1 MAAPEYVPVS
11 LNELPRLKEPI
22 PAPGH
27 WKADRPGD
35 LHGAAQPHGNKF
47 GSPGPDQGYALTLAH
62 RFEDRLTPAEGEQK
76 EDVVA
81 GCVGVATK
89 RSSLFGRAPV
99 IYDLEL
105 AFTLWGFLDTAPR
118 ELVDF
123 RKSLFEGARHHY
135 WDQRQISDLVPESTL
150 RMTAAQV
157 RDRLPQWR
165 ELLTI

>member
-27 WKADRPGD
+27 WKADRPAD
-35 LHGAAQPHGNKF
+35 LRAAGQPRGPKF
-47 GSPGPDQGYALTLAH
+47 GRPGPDQGYALTLAR
-62 RFEDRLTPAEGEQK
+62 RFEDRLVLAQGEHR

-99 IYDLEL
+99 IYDLEF
-105 AFTLWGFLDTAPR
+105 AFTLWGFLGPAPDDLVEFRRPLLGAAR
-118 ELVDF
+118 E
-123 RKSLFEGARHHY
+123 HY
-135 WDQRQISDLVPESTL
+135 WDQRRISDLVPDDTL
-150 RMTAAQV
+150 RLTPQQV
-157 RDRLPQWR
+157 QERLSGWR
-165 ELLTI
+165 ELLSI